1 MIHTLLTYL
10 STPLIVAVLVVVCY
24 RKLYREFPFFS
35 SYLLIVVL
43 ADVIRFAVFQHRIP
57 MEYFYTYWIT
67 EALEVLLAFL
77 VLYEVFLIRLFPG
90 FTITPIYRYLFPVAG
105 LIVAA
110 LTVVLFLNAPS
121 AGPSRLVAIVG
132 EFALALSFLQV
143 GVLIF
148 FTGLFMFMS
157 RDWTRHD
164 FGIALG
170 FGVYGSVKLIIT
182 TIRAM
187 GGYAVTRFD
196 QIPTVAYTVA
206 ALIWLF
212 YLSRS
217 DPEPPEEEITQEMV
231 DEMDR
236 VHREMRQVFGKKK
249 RN

>member
-1 MIHTLLTYL
+1 MFYSVL
-10 STPLIVAVLVVVCY
+10 SFLGIPLVLAVLAVMTY
-24 RKLYREFPFFS
+24 RKLYREFPFFFG
-35 SYLLIVVL
+35 YLCVVL
-43 ADVIRFAVFQHRIP
+43 IAEVLRRVLIRRAGLSF
-57 MEYFYTYWIT
+57 FYGYWIS
-67 EALEVLLAFL
+67 EAIIVLLAFL

-90 FTITPIYRYLFPVAG
+90 FNITPIYRYLFPIAG
-105 LIVAA
+105 LIVAV
-110 LTVVLFLNAPS
+110 LTVLLFLNSPS
-121 AGPSRLVAIVG
+121 AGPSKLVAIVG

-157 RDWTRHD
+157 REWTRHD

-182 TIRAM
+182 TVRAM
-187 GGYAVTRFD
+187 GGYAITRFD

-212 YLSRS
+212 YLSHS

-231 DEMDR
+231 DEMER
-236 VHREMRQVFGKKK
+236 VHGEMRQVLGKKK
-249 RN
+249 RD

>member
-1 MIHTLLTYL
+1 MFYSVL
-10 STPLIVAVLVVVCY
+10 SFLGIPLVLAVLAVMTY
-24 RKLYREFPFFS
+24 RKLYREFPFFFG
-35 SYLLIVVL
+35 YLCVVL
-43 ADVIRFAVFQHRIP
+43 IAEVLRRVLIRRAGLGF
-57 MEYFYTYWIT
+57 FYGYWIS
-67 EALEVLLAFL
+67 EAIIVLLAFL

-90 FTITPIYRYLFPVAG
+90 FNITPIYRYLFPIAG
-105 LIVAA
+105 SIVAV
-110 LTVVLFLNAPS
+110 LTVVLFLNSPS
-121 AGPSRLVAIVG
+121 AGSSKLVAIVG

-157 RDWTRHD
+157 REWTRHD

-187 GGYAVTRFD
+187 GGYAITRFD

-212 YLSRS
+212 YLSHS

-231 DEMDR
+231 DEMER
-236 VHREMRQVFGKKK
+236 VHGEMRQVLGKKK
-249 RN
+249 RD